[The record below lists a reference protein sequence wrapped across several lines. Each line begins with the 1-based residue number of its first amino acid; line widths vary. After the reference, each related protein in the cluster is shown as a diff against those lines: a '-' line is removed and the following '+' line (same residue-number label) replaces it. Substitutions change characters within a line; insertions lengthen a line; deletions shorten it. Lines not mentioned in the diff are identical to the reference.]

1 MVEIASRVWASF
13 QLSRSLMS
21 LGLRLLTVDCD
32 GVEND
37 DKDDCGI
44 RIPFDDDDDDT
55 FGGRLLNDDDAM

>member
-1 MVEIASRVWASF
+1 
-13 QLSRSLMS
+13 MS

-44 RIPFDDDDDDT
+44 RIPYDDDDDILQISSRPVGVGLIGLIVVLET
-55 FGGRLLNDDDAM
+55 KQ